1 MRYLVNINGKW
12 QREYP
17 DNVFQWLWANDGKE
31 AVAVDDAEKVYYCA
45 TPAMME
51 RYREAWAAEGKKGD
65 TRTAAMFF
73 DLGQKLHGADVVETA
88 NELF

>member
-1 MRYLVNINGKW
+1 MRFMTRGGGKW
-12 QREYP
+12 HREYP
-17 DNVFQWLWANDGKE
+17 DNVIQWLWANDGKE
-31 AVAVDDAEKVYYCA
+31 AVAVSDEDRVYYCA
-45 TPAMME
+45 TAAMME

-73 DLGQKLHGADVVETA
+73 DLGQKLHGADVIETA